1 MTKKNSA
8 PDIKN
13 IIFDLGGV
21 LIDWN
26 PDYVFLKVFKGDKL
40 KLKEFYEKVCTFEWN
55 ENQDAGYPLD
65 KATEDR
71 IKIFPEYEDQ
81 IRMYYGKWEEMIGGE
96 IKEVVTILKNLVREN
111 NFRVLALT
119 NWSAETFP
127 IALKKFDFL
136 HLFEGIVVSGT
147 EKTRKPFSD
156 IYEII
161 LNRYNLIA
169 TESIF
174 IDDNIRN
181 IKAANKFGIK
191 TIHFKD
197 PLQLKTELKISGI
210 LQ

>member
-197 PLQLKTELKISGI
+197 PLQLKTDLEISGI

>member
-1 MTKKNSA
+1 MIKKNNTIA
-8 PDIKN
+8 IKN

-26 PDYVFLKVFKGDKL
+26 PDYVFLSAFKDDQI

-55 ENQDAGYPLD
+55 ENQDAGYSIK

-81 IRMYYGKWEEMIGGE
+81 IRMYYGRWEEMIGGE
-96 IKEVVTILKNLVREN
+96 MTEVVRILKKILREN
-111 NFRVLALT
+111 KFRVLALT

-147 EKTRKPFSD
+147 EKTRKPFSN
-156 IYEII
+156 IYKII

-169 TESIF
+169 SESIF

-191 TIHFKD
+191 TIQFKS
-197 PLQLKTELKISGI
+197 PLQLKSDLKKSGI
-210 LQ
+210 ID

>member
-81 IRMYYGKWEEMIGGE
+81 IRLYYGKWEEMIGGE

-197 PLQLKTELKISGI
+197 PLQLKTDLKISGI
-210 LQ
+210 LK

>member
-1 MTKKNSA
+1 MIKKNNTI
-8 PDIKN
+8 DIKN

-26 PDYVFLKVFKGDKL
+26 PDYVFLSAFKDDRV

-55 ENQDAGYPLD
+55 ENQDAGYSIN

-81 IRMYYGKWEEMIGGE
+81 IRMYYGRWEEMIGGE
-96 IKEVVTILKNLVREN
+96 ITEVVRILKNIVREN
-111 NFRVLALT
+111 KFRVLALT

-156 IYEII
+156 IYKII

-169 TESIF
+169 SESIF

-191 TIHFKD
+191 TIHFKN
-197 PLQLKTELKISGI
+197 PLKLKSDLKKIGI
-210 LQ
+210 ID

>member
-96 IKEVVTILKNLVREN
+96 IKEVVTILKNLVKEN

-197 PLQLKTELKISGI
+197 PLQLKTDLEISGI

>member
-1 MTKKNSA
+1 MNKKNSIN
-8 PDIKN
+8 IKN

-26 PDYVFLKVFKGDKL
+26 PDYVFLKEFKGDRV

-71 IKIFPEYEDQ
+71 IKIFPEHEDQ
-81 IRMYYGKWEEMIGGE
+81 IRMYYGRWEEMIGGE
-96 IKEVVTILKNLVREN
+96 IEEVVKILKNIVKEN
-111 NFRVLALT
+111 KFRVLALT

-147 EKTRKPFSD
+147 EKTRKPFSN

-174 IDDNIRN
+174 VDDNIRN
-181 IKAANKFGIK
+181 IKAASKFGIK
-191 TIHFKD
+191 TIHFKN
-197 PLQLKTELKISGI
+197 PLQLKSDLKINGI
-210 LQ
+210 IQ

>member
-1 MTKKNSA
+1 MTKKNSTL
-8 PDIKN
+8 DIKN

-26 PDYVFLKVFKGDKL
+26 PDYVFLKLFKGDKL
-40 KLKEFYEKVCTFEWN
+40 KLQEFYKKVCTFEWN

-71 IKIFPEYEDQ
+71 IKIFPEYEHL

-96 IKEVVTILKNLVREN
+96 IKEVVTILKNIVREN
-111 NFRVLALT
+111 KFRVFALT

-169 TESIF
+169 NESIF

-181 IKAANKFGIK
+181 IKAADKFGIK
-191 TIHFKD
+191 TIHFKN
-197 PLQLKTELKISGI
+197 PLQLKTDLKISRI

>member
-197 PLQLKTELKISGI
+197 PLQLKTDLKISGI
-210 LQ
+210 LN

>member
-96 IKEVVTILKNLVREN
+96 IKEVVTILKNLVKEN

-197 PLQLKTELKISGI
+197 PLQLKTDLKISGI
-210 LQ
+210 LK

>member
-1 MTKKNSA
+1 MTKKNSTL
-8 PDIKN
+8 DIKN

-26 PDYVFLKVFKGDKL
+26 PDYVFLKLFKGDKL
-40 KLKEFYEKVCTFEWN
+40 KLQEFYKKVCTFEWN

-71 IKIFPEYEDQ
+71 IKIFPEYEAQ

-111 NFRVLALT
+111 NFCVLALT

-197 PLQLKTELKISGI
+197 PLQLKTDLKISGI
-210 LQ
+210 LK

>member
-1 MTKKNSA
+1 MTKKNST

-26 PDYVFLKVFKGDKL
+26 PDYVFLKVFKDDKI

-96 IKEVVTILKNLVREN
+96 IKEVVTILKNLVKEN

-181 IKAANKFGIK
+181 IKAADKFGIK

-197 PLQLKTELKISGI
+197 PLQLKTDLKISGI

>member
-161 LNRYNLIA
+161 LNRYDLIA

-191 TIHFKD
+191 TIHFKN
-197 PLQLKTELKISGI
+197 PLQLKTDLKISRI

>member
-1 MTKKNSA
+1 MIKKNNTIA
-8 PDIKN
+8 IKN

-26 PDYVFLKVFKGDKL
+26 PNYVFLSAFKDDIV

-55 ENQDAGYPLD
+55 ENQDAGYSID

-81 IRMYYGKWEEMIGGE
+81 IRMYYGRWEEMIGGE
-96 IKEVVTILKNLVREN
+96 ITEVVRILKKIVREN
-111 NFRVLALT
+111 KFRVLALT

-156 IYEII
+156 IYKII

-169 TESIF
+169 SESIF

-191 TIHFKD
+191 TIQFKN
-197 PLQLKTELKISGI
+197 PLQLKSDLKKSGI
-210 LQ
+210 ID

>member
-197 PLQLKTELKISGI
+197 PLQLKTDLKISGI
-210 LQ
+210 VQ

>member
-197 PLQLKTELKISGI
+197 PLQLKTDLKISGI
-210 LQ
+210 SN

>member
-1 MTKKNSA
+1 MIKKNNTI
-8 PDIKN
+8 DIKN

-26 PDYVFLKVFKGDKL
+26 PDYVFLSAFKGDRV

-55 ENQDAGYPLD
+55 ENQDAGYSID

-81 IRMYYGKWEEMIGGE
+81 IRMYYGRWEEMIGGE
-96 IKEVVTILKNLVREN
+96 ITEVVRILKNIVREN
-111 NFRVLALT
+111 KFRVLALT

-156 IYEII
+156 IYKII

-169 TESIF
+169 SESIF

-197 PLQLKTELKISGI
+197 PLQLKTDLEISGI

>member
-1 MTKKNSA
+1 MTKKNSTV
-8 PDIKN
+8 DIKN

-169 TESIF
+169 SESIF

-197 PLQLKTELKISGI
+197 PLQLKTDLKISGI
-210 LQ
+210 LK

>member
-1 MTKKNSA
+1 MTKKNST

-26 PDYVFLKVFKGDKL
+26 PDYVFLKVFKDDKI

-96 IKEVVTILKNLVREN
+96 IKEVVTILKNLVKEN

-181 IKAANKFGIK
+181 IKAADKFGIK

-197 PLQLKTELKISGI
+197 PLQLKTDLKIIGI
-210 LQ
+210 L

>member
-1 MTKKNSA
+1 MNKKNSTV
-8 PDIKN
+8 DIKN

-26 PDYVFLKVFKGDKL
+26 PDYVFLKVFKDDKI

-65 KATEDR
+65 KATEER

-96 IKEVVTILKNLVREN
+96 IKEVVTILKNLVKEN

-191 TIHFKD
+191 TIHFKN
-197 PLQLKTELKISGI
+197 PLQLKSDLKINGI
-210 LQ
+210 IQ

>member
-1 MTKKNSA
+1 MTKKNST

-96 IKEVVTILKNLVREN
+96 IKEVVTILKNLVKEN

-197 PLQLKTELKISGI
+197 PLQLRTDLEISGI
-210 LQ
+210 LK

>member
-1 MTKKNSA
+1 MTKKNSTL
-8 PDIKN
+8 DIKN

-26 PDYVFLKVFKGDKL
+26 PDYVFLKLFKGDKL
-40 KLKEFYEKVCTFEWN
+40 KLQEFYKKVCTFEWN

-96 IKEVVTILKNLVREN
+96 IKEVVTILKNLVKEN

-169 TESIF
+169 NESIF

-181 IKAANKFGIK
+181 IKAADKFGIK
-191 TIHFKD
+191 TIHFKN
-197 PLQLKTELKISGI
+197 PLQLKTDLKISGI
-210 LQ
+210 LK

>member
-1 MTKKNSA
+1 MTKKNST

-96 IKEVVTILKNLVREN
+96 IKEVVTILKNLVKEN

-197 PLQLKTELKISGI
+197 PLQLKTDLEINGI